1 MVVKAQKGE
10 AEWHTKFG
18 VHLIAAGLTAA
29 TLLGQP
35 SIAEAGVVIEQ
46 PKTKKVFQ
54 GGPRPPKPA
63 ETEVSEGGGLQLPSI
78 GLPSISLPS
87 ISLPSIGLPALP
99 EFSGLNITPVET
111 LDPRT
116 VALPGAILGI
126 TGVAYLSYK
135 YDAGFRSMIREGMVK
150 DSNDFAGYEE
160 DIDEYAA
167 QAAGQISKGTKKIS
181 KAVKKTGQKAKK
193 GFFSFGKK

>member
-1 MVVKAQKGE
+1 LC
-10 AEWHTKFG
+10 WH
-18 VHLIAAGLTAA
+18 L
-29 TLLGQP
+29 Q
-35 SIAEAGVVIEQ
+35 
-46 PKTKKVFQ
+46 VFQ

-116 VALPGAILGI
+116 VALPGEPHGLLAPIFTSLGGGPACVRGDALVAICAPPL
-126 TGVAYLSYK
+126 
-135 YDAGFRSMIREGMVK
+135 
-150 DSNDFAGYEE
+150 
-160 DIDEYAA
+160 
-167 QAAGQISKGTKKIS
+167 
-181 KAVKKTGQKAKK
+181 
-193 GFFSFGKK
+193 